1 MNKTGP
7 KPRSFKARFE
17 EKFTRGTKDECWLWN
32 ASIHGRGYGQFQ
44 TGTRAHPQMTSASR
58 VAYELYVAKIPEG
71 LHVCH
76 KCDNKRCVNPA
87 HLALGTNQENH
98 IAASIRGFE
107 RQSEMGRPPGV
118 YKFKGSNRKKPWVA
132 RFLRK
137 SLGTFETAEEAYQAV
152 LEAREK
158 FTPMVTV

>member
-1 MNKTGP
+1 MASLK
-7 KPRSFKARFE
+7 SRFE
-17 EKFTRGTKDECWLWN
+17 KKFTRGGEDECWLWN

-44 TGTRAHPQMTSASR
+44 TGTRQRPQMTSASR
-58 VAYELYVAKIPEG
+58 VAYELYVGKIPEG
-71 LHVCH
+71 MHVCH

-98 IAASIRGFE
+98 IAASVRGFG

-118 YKFKGSNRKKPWVA
+118 YKMKDPTRKKPWVA

-137 SLGTFETAEEAYQAV
+137 SLGTFETEEEAYQAV
-152 LEAREK
+152 LEARQD
-158 FTPMVTV
+158 FSSMVRV